1 MPDINEAIFLQKCLS
16 CTTVIEKAMKEMA
29 CCFDFLITATN
40 RVQPIIFVSSFKPKF
55 WAEEI
60 LYGSGLNTSV
70 SGFWIYDTKM
80 NRK

>member
-55 WAEEI
+55 
-60 LYGSGLNTSV
+60 
-70 SGFWIYDTKM
+70 
-80 NRK
+80 